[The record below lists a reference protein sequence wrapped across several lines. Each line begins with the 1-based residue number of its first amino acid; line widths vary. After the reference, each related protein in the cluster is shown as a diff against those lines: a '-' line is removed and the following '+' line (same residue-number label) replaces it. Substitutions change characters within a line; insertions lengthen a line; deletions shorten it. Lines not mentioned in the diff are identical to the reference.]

1 MGQVDIME
9 GQPLATVDV
18 REMLCA
24 QALAQAEAAMR
35 RLRAGEIL
43 EILYNADDVKK
54 DLLAWA
60 KALDYP
66 VLRVEDRPDEAR
78 VWIQQKCCCATFLQ
92 EGVHDQGRRL

>member
-1 MGQVDIME
+1 MGQVAIME
-9 GQPLATVDV
+9 GRPLATVDV

-54 DLLAWA
+54 DLLVWA
-60 KALDYP
+60 KELDYP
-66 VLRVEDRPDEAR
+66 ILRVEDRPDEAR
-78 VWIQQKCCCATFLQ
+78 VWIQR
-92 EGVHDQGRRL
+92 GP

>member
-9 GQPLATVDV
+9 GHPLATVDV

-43 EILYNADDVKK
+43 EVLYNADDVKK
-54 DLLAWA
+54 DLLVWA
-60 KALDYP
+60 NALDYP
-66 VLRVEDRPDEAR
+66 ILRVEDRPDAAR
-78 VWIQQKCCCATFLQ
+78 VWIQ
-92 EGVHDQGRRL
+92 RRP